1 MHAVLLCLVCLFN
14 LACFFLP
21 SHLSLK
27 HVSKLHLHGI
37 VYYAIFPHNVG
48 LSMHSPQLEYF
59 HLSTYTSANLPL
71 LAVLASGTYSKV
83 CVMHHVYTVH
93 ILILYHLIFPL

>member
-1 MHAVLLCLVCLFN
+1 MQMSHVNVHAVLLCLVCLFD
-14 LACFFLP
+14 LVCFFLP

-37 VYYAIFPHNVG
+37 MYYAIFPHNVG

-83 CVMHHVYTVH
+83 RVMHHV
-93 ILILYHLIFPL
+93 L